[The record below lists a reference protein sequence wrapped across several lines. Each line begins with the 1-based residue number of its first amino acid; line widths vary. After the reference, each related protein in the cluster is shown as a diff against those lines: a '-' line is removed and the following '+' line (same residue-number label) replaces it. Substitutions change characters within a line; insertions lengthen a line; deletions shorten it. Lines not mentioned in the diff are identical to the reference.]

1 MTAML
6 SRPTA
11 SAVPVGWIGEPRLL
25 RGTDR
30 DLLDYRAHLAV
41 HGPLPAL
48 SREALLAGLDAVGLA
63 GRGGAGFPLA
73 RKIRALATGTPVLVV
88 NGAEGEPISAK
99 DHALLSRVPHLV
111 LDGASAVAG
120 IIGARRVLVAITDP
134 DLAEPVRRAVAG
146 RPDARLFELPGL
158 FASQDRFVAGEAG
171 ALIAA
176 LNGAAGV
183 PPGRRVLPTERGVAG
198 RPTLLSNAETFA
210 QVAVLARLG
219 AARFGSIGAA
229 GEPGSTLL
237 TVSGA
242 VASPGVLE
250 VPLGTPLAA
259 VATAVGAGP
268 SQAVLVGGYHGSWL
282 PADGNLLLS
291 RAGLA
296 AAGGTLGAGVLAFV
310 GSDTCAL
317 AELVRVTQWLADQS
331 AKQCGPCSF
340 GLPALAADLGG
351 LLAGQPAPAIA
362 RHTGQLVGR
371 GACAHPDG
379 AVRFVRSG
387 LAALVDE
394 LGVHRAYGGCR
405 RSDRGQLATVRP
417 LALRGLA

>member
-1 MTAML
+1 
-6 SRPTA
+6 
-11 SAVPVGWIGEPRLL
+11 
-25 RGTDR
+25 
-30 DLLDYRAHLAV
+30 
-41 HGPLPAL
+41 
-48 SREALLAGLDAVGLA
+48 
-63 GRGGAGFPLA
+63 
-73 RKIRALATGTPVLVV
+73 
-88 NGAEGEPISAK
+88 
-99 DHALLSRVPHLV
+99 
-111 LDGASAVAG
+111 LDGARAVAG
-120 IIGARRVLVAITDP
+120 VVGARRVLVAITDP
-134 DLAEPVRRAVAG
+134 DLAEPVRRALAS
-146 RPDARLFELPGL
+146 RPDAGLFELHGL
-158 FASQDRFVAGEAG
+158 FADRDRFVVGEAG

-210 QVAVLARLG
+210 QLGVLVRLG
-219 AARFGSIGAA
+219 AARYGSIGAP

-242 VASPGVLE
+242 VATPGVLE
-250 VPLGTPLAA
+250 VPLGSSLASA
-259 VATAVGAGP
+259 AAAVGAGP

-282 PADGNLLLS
+282 VPDPNLPLS

-317 AELVRVTQWLADQS
+317 AELARVTQWLADQS

-340 GLPALAADLGG
+340 GLPALAADLRG
-351 LLAGQPAPAIA
+351 LLTGQVGPALA
-362 RHTGQLVGR
+362 RHVGQLAGR

-387 LAALVDE
+387 LAALAGEVG
-394 LGVHRAYGGCR
+394 LHRACGSCR

-417 LALRGLA
+417 AVLRGLS